1 MLKFEQVL
9 HANLSGLDGAVK
21 DWDATI
27 TKLATIE
34 ESAGDMKAKADKAD
48 WAGENAGVTRDF
60 VRKTAKEFGD
70 AKTEAS
76 SIRNILR
83 DAHTEFAE
91 AKKSLSTVVDEAPA
105 KGIRIDPDGVVSYL
119 IHPDRRPKDYDGP
132 KPTQEQFEATRSAIK
147 SAVDRANDADEIASR
162 ALRTLVGKD
171 KNDFSGTDYNS
182 LKAAS
187 KAQDAEDAKAAAAI
201 VAKGDDATP
210 AEIQRLNKFL
220 TDNKGDQYFAEQFA
234 LDVGAKG
241 NLEFWADMGD
251 PSDGSRLGA
260 DHQDMLKEL
269 QKNWSLTLASATH
282 SDSPAINQWKT
293 DIINAGDDPIRTRAT
308 SPYGFQVM
316 SNLMRYGNFDSK
328 FLHDYGDA
336 LVVTENKM
344 TKNGMGK
351 PSMFWTSSLGGMT
364 HLNWSGTDIGRDP
377 MEGFMESLGHNP
389 KASADFFNSSI
400 DLTPGDT
407 TDDKK
412 LDAFDYF
419 TKDRDWPK
427 DVVDGGESNK
437 FGYDS
442 LGHALESATLGH
454 SYDDPNAALIRTDDG
469 AKVMEKVVA
478 QYGGDAELL
487 KKQES
492 LSDSIGHMG
501 AGYIDDID
509 WALAEHPD
517 RGDHTSS
524 FAPPEGSKGHIK
536 LGTADAQ
543 KFLSSLG
550 QHPDAYADV
559 GRAQSI
565 YTSSVLEAQTG
576 SHGVDPDEATGPAL
590 EAMRVGAQVQGTL
603 DHSRVA
609 QIAAEGAK
617 AADDYSKAL
626 ETRSGWVDLGIGA
639 AVGAGAAFLP
649 ISAPAAG
656 AAAVLVPLA
665 VDNGQG
671 VIEQFAGQIAGGWFD
686 GSSDSWSD
694 EHDARLHEAE
704 TAVYTAGESNSEA
717 PMRVYMQEHGID
729 TSSKTG
735 QELIQATQHGY
746 EYGNGQ
752 DQRQGN
758 LPETG

>member
-1 MLKFEQVL
+1 MLTFEQVL
-9 HANLSGLDGAVK
+9 HANLTGLDDAVTDWGATV
-21 DWDATI
+21 
-27 TKLATIE
+27 TKLETLE
-34 ESAGDMKAKADKAD
+34 RSADTMKTKAEKAD
-48 WAGENAGVTRDF
+48 WAGENAGVTREF
-60 VRKTAKEFGD
+60 VRKTAKEFSD

-76 SIRNILR
+76 SIRNVLR
-83 DAHTEFAE
+83 DAHTEFAA
-91 AKKSLSTVVDEAPA
+91 AKKALNTVVDEAPA

-119 IHPDRRPKDYDGP
+119 IRPDSRSKDYDGP
-132 KPTQEQFEATRSAIK
+132 NPTQEQFAATRSAIK
-147 SAVDRANDADEIASR
+147 AAVDRANDADEIASR

-171 KNDFSGTDYNS
+171 KNDFSGTDYSS

-187 KAQDAEDAKAAAAI
+187 KAQDAEDAKKAAAI

-210 AEIQRLNKFL
+210 DEVKRLNRYL
-220 TDNKGDQYFAEQFA
+220 ADNKGDQYFAEQFA

-241 NLEFWADMGD
+241 NLDFWADIGD
-251 PSDGSRLGA
+251 PSDGSRLGV
-260 DHQDMLKEL
+260 DHKDLLKDL

-282 SDSPAINQWKT
+282 SDSPAMNQWKA
-293 DIINAGDDPIRTRAT
+293 DIIHAGAEPIHTRGT

-316 SNLMRYGNFDSK
+316 SNLMRYGKFDST

-351 PSMFWTSSLGGMT
+351 PSMFWTSSLGGMS

-377 MEGFMESLGHNP
+377 MEGLMESLGHNP

-412 LDAFDYF
+412 VDAFDYL

-454 SYDDPNAALIRTDDG
+454 PYDDQHAALVRTDDG
-469 AKVMEKVVA
+469 AKVMQKVVE

-492 LSDSIGHMG
+492 LSDSLGHMG

-524 FAPPEGSKGHIK
+524 FAPPAGSKGHIK

-559 GRAQSI
+559 GRAQSV
-565 YTSSVLEAQTG
+565 YTSSVLEAHTG
-576 SHGVDPDEATGPAL
+576 SQGMGPDEATGPAL

-617 AADDYSKAL
+617 AADAYSKAL
-626 ETRSGWVDLGIGA
+626 DVRSGWTDLGVGA
-639 AVGAGAAFLP
+639 AIGAGAAFLP

-665 VDNGQG
+665 MDDGQG
-671 VIEQFAGQIAGGWFD
+671 VIGQFAGQITGGWFD
-686 GSSDSWSD
+686 GSKDSWSD
-694 EHDARLHEAE
+694 DHDARLHEAE
-704 TAVYTAGESNSEA
+704 SEVYTAGESNSEA
-717 PMRVYMQEHGID
+717 PMNVYMERHGID
-729 TSSKTG
+729 VGSRSG
-735 QELIQATQHGY
+735 QELIQATQLGY

>member
-91 AKKSLSTVVDEAPA
+91 AKKSLGTVVDEAPA

-282 SDSPAINQWKT
+282 SDSPAMNQWKT

-492 LSDSIGHMG
+492 LSDSLGNMG
-501 AGYIDDID
+501 AGYIDDLD
-509 WALAEHPD
+509 WGLDKNAD
-517 RGDHTSS
+517 DSV
-524 FAPPEGSKGHIK
+524 FAPGKNTGSHAEFGR
-536 LGTADAQ
+536 ADARG
-543 KFLSSLG
+543 FLSSLG
-550 QHPDAYADV
+550 QHPDAYASVTD
-559 GRAQSI
+559 AQRI
-565 YTSSVLEAQTG
+565 YTTSVLEAQ
-576 SHGVDPDEATGPAL
+576 VNPDGTITNEGLARHA
-590 EAMRVGAQVQGTL
+590 VNIGAQTQGIL
-603 DHSRVA
+603 DQSRA
-609 QIAAEGAK
+609 DQIGAEYGKTAE
-617 AADDYSKAL
+617 DYSKAM
-626 ETRSGWVDLGIGA
+626 EKKSGWIDLGVGA

-665 VDNGQG
+665 VENGQG
-671 VIEQFAGQIAGGWFD
+671 VIEQYAGQMMGD
-686 GSSDSWSD
+686 WSD
-694 EHDARLHEAE
+694 ASQDKYTDGLGDKAHQERA
-704 TAVYTAGESNSEA
+704 AVFKAGEENVEVPAS
-717 PMRVYMQEHGID
+717 VFID
-729 TSSKTG
+729 RHN
-735 QELIQATQHGY
+735 LNHV
-746 EYGNGQ
+746 GNGNFAEDLRQSAQ
-752 DQRQGN
+752 DGYNTGNLREVQQGN
-758 LPETG
+758 QSQTG

>member
-1 MLKFEQVL
+1 MLTFEQVL
-9 HANLSGLDGAVK
+9 HANLSGLDDAVK
-21 DWDATI
+21 DWGATV
-27 TKLATIE
+27 TKLEALE
-34 ESAGDMKAKADKAD
+34 RSADAMKAKAEKAD
-48 WAGENAGVTRDF
+48 WAGENAGVTREF

-83 DAHTEFAE
+83 DAHTEFA
-91 AKKSLSTVVDEAPA
+91 AARKALNTVVDEAPA

-119 IHPDRRPKDYDGP
+119 VRPDSRSSDYDGP
-132 KPTQEQFEATRSAIK
+132 KPTEEQFAATRSAIK
-147 SAVDRANDADEIASR
+147 AAVERANDADGIASR

-171 KNDFSGTDYNS
+171 KNDFSGTDYSS
-182 LKAAS
+182 LKSAS
-187 KAQDAEDAKAAAAI
+187 KAQDTEDAKKAAAI

-210 AEIQRLNKFL
+210 DEVKRLNKYL
-220 TDNKGDQYFAEQFA
+220 ADNKGDQYFAEQFA

-241 NLEFWADMGD
+241 NLDFWADIGD

-260 DHQDMLKEL
+260 DHKDLLKDL

-282 SDSPAINQWKT
+282 SDSPAMNQWKT
-293 DIINAGDDPIRTRAT
+293 DIINAGAEPIHTRGT

-316 SNLMRYGNFDSK
+316 SNLMRYGKFDST

-344 TKNGMGK
+344 TKNGLGK
-351 PSMFWTSSLGGMT
+351 PSMFWTSSLGGMS
-364 HLNWSGTDIGRDP
+364 HLNWSGTDIGHDP

-412 LDAFDYF
+412 VDAFDYL

-454 SYDDPNAALIRTDDG
+454 SYDDQHAALVRTDDG
-469 AKVMEKVVA
+469 AKVMQKVVA

-492 LSDSIGHMG
+492 LSDSLGNMG
-501 AGYIDDID
+501 AGYIDDLD
-509 WALAEHPD
+509 WGLDKNAD
-517 RGDHTSS
+517 DSV
-524 FAPPEGSKGHIK
+524 FAPGKNHGAHAEFGRSDTRG
-536 LGTADAQ
+536 
-543 KFLSSLG
+543 FLSSLG
-550 QHPDAYADV
+550 QHPDAYASVTD
-559 GRAQSI
+559 AQRV
-565 YTSSVLEAQTG
+565 YTTSVLEAQVNADGTVTNEG
-576 SHGVDPDEATGPAL
+576 LARHAVNI
-590 EAMRVGAQVQGTL
+590 GAQTQGIL
-603 DHSRVA
+603 DQSRA
-609 QIAAEGAK
+609 DQIGAEYGK
-617 AADDYSKAL
+617 TADDYAKAM
-626 ETRSGWVDLGIGA
+626 EKRSGWIDLGVGA

-665 VDNGQG
+665 VENGQG
-671 VIEQFAGQIAGGWFD
+671 VIEQYAGQMMGD
-686 GSSDSWSD
+686 WSD
-694 EHDARLHEAE
+694 ASQEKYTDGLGDQAHQERA
-704 TAVYTAGESNSEA
+704 AVFKAGEENVEGPANVFIEQHNLNHVGDGNFAEDLRQSAQDGYN
-717 PMRVYMQEHGID
+717 
-729 TSSKTG
+729 TG
-735 QELIQATQHGY
+735 NLREVQ
-746 EYGNGQ
+746 
-752 DQRQGN
+752 QGN
-758 LPETG
+758 QPQTG

>member
-1 MLKFEQVL
+1 MLTFDQVV
-9 HANLSGLDGAVK
+9 HANLSGLEAAVK
-21 DWDATI
+21 DWDATV
-27 TKLATIE
+27 TKLSTLA
-34 ESAGDMKAKADKAD
+34 ESAGSMKAKADKAD
-48 WAGENAGVTRDF
+48 WAGENAGVTREF

-83 DAHTEFAE
+83 DAHTEFAA
-91 AKKSLSTVVDEAPA
+91 AKKSLVAVADEAPG
-105 KGIRIDPDGVVSYL
+105 KGISIGPDGVVSYAV
-119 IHPDRRPKDYDGP
+119 HPDRRPKDYDGP
-132 KPTQEQFEATRSAIK
+132 KPTQEQFAATRAAIK
-147 SAVDRANDADEIASR
+147 AGVDRANDADEVAAR

-171 KNDFSGTDYNS
+171 KNDFSGTDYGS

-187 KAQDAEDAKAAAAI
+187 KVQDAEDAKKAAAI

-210 AEIQRLNKFL
+210 AEIKQLNKYL

-251 PSDGSRLGA
+251 PSDGSRLGV

-282 SDSPAINQWKT
+282 SDSPAMNQWKADT
-293 DIINAGDDPIRTRAT
+293 IAAGAEPIHTRGT

-316 SNLMRYGNFDSK
+316 SNLMRYGKFDSK

-336 LVVTENKM
+336 LIVTENKM

-351 PSMFWTSSLGGMT
+351 PSMFWTSSVGGMP

-377 MEGFMESLGHNP
+377 MEGFMKSLGHNP
-389 KASADFFNSSI
+389 QASADFFNSSI

-407 TDDKK
+407 SDHKK
-412 LDAFDYF
+412 LDAFDYL

-427 DVVDGGESNK
+427 DVTGSGESNSY
-437 FGYDS
+437 GYDS
-442 LGHALESATLGH
+442 LGNALESATLGH
-454 SYDDPNAALIRTDDG
+454 PYDDPNATVVRSDDG

-478 QYGGDAELL
+478 QYGDAGLL
-487 KKQES
+487 KKQAS
-492 LSDSIGHMG
+492 LADSIGHMG

-509 WALAEHPD
+509 WSLAEHPD
-517 RGDHTSS
+517 QGDNTSS

-550 QHPDAYADV
+550 QHPNAYADV
-559 GRAQSI
+559 GHAQAI
-565 YTSSVLEAQTG
+565 YTSSVLEGQTG
-576 SHGVDPDEATGPAL
+576 SHRVNPDEATGPAL
-590 EAMRVGAQVQGTL
+590 EAVRVGAQVQGTL

-626 ETRSGWVDLGIGA
+626 DAKSGWVDFGVGA

-671 VIEQFAGQIAGGWFD
+671 AIEQFAGQIMGGWFD
-686 GSSDSWSD
+686 GSNDSWSD
-694 EHDARLHEAE
+694 DHNERLHEAE
-704 TAVYTAGESNSEA
+704 TAVYGAGESNSEA
-717 PMRVYMQEHGID
+717 PMRVYMDAHGID
-729 TSSKTG
+729 VKSKAG
-735 QELIQATQHGY
+735 QELIQATQLGY

-752 DQRQGN
+752 DQRQGD
-758 LPETG
+758 LPQTG